1 MSNAKTIKESAQAYE
16 GESKTRNISELSK
29 VSTGLVVQTKELKNK
44 AGEPFTLNYV
54 EIDGESYRIPDS
66 VLKSLKM
73 ILEDNPNLK
82 EFRVKKQGA
91 GMETSYT
98 TIPLV

>member
-1 MSNAKTIKESAQAYE
+1 MPTIKDSAIAYE
-16 GESKTRNISELSK
+16 ADSKTKNIVELPK
-29 VSTGLVVQTKELKNK
+29 VSTALEITTKKLKNAK
-44 AGEPFTLNYV
+44 GEEFILNYIV
-54 EIDGESYRIPDS
+54 VDKEQYRVPDS

-82 EFRVKKQGA
+82 EFRVKKQGT

-98 TIPLV
+98 VIPLG